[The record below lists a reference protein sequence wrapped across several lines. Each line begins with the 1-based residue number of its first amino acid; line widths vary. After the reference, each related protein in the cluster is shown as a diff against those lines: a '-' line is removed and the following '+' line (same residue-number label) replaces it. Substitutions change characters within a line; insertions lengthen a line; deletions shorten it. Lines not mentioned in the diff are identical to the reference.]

1 MKVTTHTVGSGGA
14 TLTAYVQDRSE
25 ELQDQRLRPA
35 VLVLPGGGYLF
46 TSDREAE
53 PVALAYLAAG
63 FNAFVLRYAVG
74 EGVRWQLALD
84 DGRAAL
90 AWLREHAAEVDVAEG
105 QVAVVGF
112 SAGGHLGASLSTIC
126 AERPDAAVLG
136 YPWIPAAEDVD
147 EADVAMTGVLAAV
160 DERTPPTF
168 IFHTVPDEIVPVQ
181 HSLALLTALADRG
194 VPFEAHLYPVGAHGL
209 SLAAPHTSNGRPE
222 MVEPVV
228 SAWLADS
235 VRFLTSTFGLD

>member
-1 MKVTTHTVGSGGA
+1 MRVTTHTVGTGGA
-14 TLTAYVQDRSE
+14 TLTAYVQDRSG
-25 ELQDQRLRPA
+25 ELPDRDLRPA

-74 EGVRWQLALD
+74 EGVPWERAYD

-90 AWLREHAAEVDVAEG
+90 AWLREHAAEVGVVPG

-112 SAGGHLGASLSTIC
+112 SAGGHLGASLCTMSP
-126 AERPDAAVLG
+126 ERPDAAVLG
-136 YPWIPAAEDVD
+136 YPWLPSAQDVAEGD
-147 EADVAMTGVLAAV
+147 AAMTGVLAAV
-160 DERTPPTF
+160 DGRTPPTF
-168 IFHTVPDEIVPVQ
+168 VFHTVPDEIVPVQ
-181 HSLALLTALADRG
+181 HSLALLTALADHG
-194 VPFEAHLYPVGAHGL
+194 VPFEAHLYPAGAHGL
-209 SLAAPHTSNGRPE
+209 SLAAPHTAGGRPE

-228 SAWLADS
+228 AAWLADS
-235 VRFLTSTFGLD
+235 VRFLNGVFGPD